1 MSRYPSGLL
10 DWAGNRAGGVKKLFY
25 EASGRPAGQVIDT
38 RLLERLRRWATAVAE
53 KDAKIPKAI
62 LLIGGPGNG
71 KTEAV
76 EFTIGQIDA
85 SFGLGGSLVG
95 DLASK
100 FAPSDGATAPR
111 LATSSEAIFP
121 QSVAIERISIV
132 QDASVSERNR
142 SESPAELLVEDLA
155 TLLEGDARRLYLACV
170 NRGILDDALIV
181 ATETLN
187 EGVRSLL
194 MTIVQA
200 VALNTGAPECWP
212 LGEYPGFAVWPMDV
226 ETLTDDAEGSE
237 SAASQLL
244 RIALNPEDWP
254 VMKNCAAGEQCP
266 FCTSRMQLS
275 REPHRSSFLKILR
288 WYELASG
295 KRWNF
300 RDLFSLISFLLAGSP
315 PNLGTSPYEPC
326 EWAARLLSLNPKAGP
341 KHEVARYRGLLNVI
355 SSQYQ
360 HALFGGWPVEHAK
373 NLRKDL
379 VDLKLTDEPFLAA
392 LLQFLSLDKKR
403 PLTATLASQLS
414 GLSDFLDPGFA
425 DPDHGVD
432 VSSNTGI
439 YFRDIDRRFS
449 LSVQEGR
456 RFIGRYGCLS
466 PLEIEVLKAFEVADN
481 RLSEEAVRR
490 HKPATAARVQA
501 LLRTIACRLVRRS
514 VGVRSGVTKDA
525 MVLGD
530 FHRVSQGDP
539 VLLHE
544 AVKRVEMLLNEKERF
559 VVTLNTTFGEPLP
572 PPERRAVLTTAK
584 QKVKALDMPAGD
596 RPASPVRF
604 LSVGSGANG
613 QAVALTYDLFKSAK
627 VLKMG
632 MIPAS
637 LPRSV
642 VALLDTTRARL
653 SGQIVRDEE
662 SLDGSEIRIGMRD
675 DVIVRELGTFLVRHG
690 EAE

>member
-1 MSRYPSGLL
+1 MSRYPGGLL

-25 EASGRPAGQVIDT
+25 EASGRPAGQVIGT
-38 RLLERLRRWATAVAE
+38 PLLERLGRWAAAVAE
-53 KDAKIPKAI
+53 NDPKIPKAI

-76 EFTIGQIDA
+76 EFTIGQVDA
-85 SFGLGGSLVG
+85 SFGLGGRLVS

-100 FAPSDGATAPR
+100 FAPADGATAPR
-111 LATSSEAIFP
+111 LATSGEVVFP
-121 QSVAIERISIV
+121 HPLAIERISIV
-132 QDASVSERNR
+132 QDASVSERDR
-142 SESPAELLVEDLA
+142 TESPAELLVEDLDA
-155 TLLEGDARRLYLACV
+155 LLKGDARRLYLACV

-181 ATETLN
+181 ATEAPN

-200 VALNTGAPECWP
+200 VALNTDAPECWP
-212 LGEYPGFAVWPMDV
+212 LDGYQDFAVWPMDV
-226 ETLTDDAEGSE
+226 ETLTDEIEGRE

-244 RIALNPEDWP
+244 GIALSPEDWP
-254 VMKNCAAGEQCP
+254 QAKECAAAEQCP
-266 FCTSRMQLS
+266 FCTSRAQLS
-275 REPHRSSFLKILR
+275 KEPYRSSFLKILR

-315 PNLGTSPYEPC
+315 PSLSTSPYEPC
-326 EWAARLLSLNPKAGP
+326 EWAARLLSLNPKAGL
-341 KHEVARYRGLLNVI
+341 KHEIARHRGLLNVL
-355 SSQYQ
+355 SAQYQ
-360 HALFGGWPVEHAK
+360 HALFGSWPVEHAK
-373 NLRKDL
+373 SLRRDL
-379 VDLKLTDEPFLAA
+379 ADLKLTDEPFLSA

-425 DPDHGVD
+425 DPDHVVG
-432 VSSNTGI
+432 VSSNTDI
-439 YFRDIDRRFS
+439 HFRDIDRRFS

-456 RFIGRYGCLS
+456 RFISKYGCLS
-466 PLEIEVLKAFEVADN
+466 ALEIEVLKAFEVADN
-481 RLSEEAVRR
+481 RLSDEAVRR
-490 HKPATAARVQA
+490 HKPATATRVQA
-501 LLRTIACRLVRRS
+501 LLRTIACQLVRRS
-514 VGVRSGVTKDA
+514 VGVRSGVTRDA
-525 MVLGD
+525 VVLGD
-530 FHRVSQGDP
+530 FHRVSRGDP
-539 VLLHE
+539 ALLHE
-544 AVKRVEMLLNEKERF
+544 AVKRVEMLLNDKERF

-572 PPERRAVLTTAK
+572 PPQRQAVLTTAK
-584 QKVKALDMPAGD
+584 QKVKALEMPKGD
-596 RPASPVRF
+596 RPVSPVRF
-604 LSVGSGANG
+604 LSVGSGVNG

-627 VLKMG
+627 VLRMG

-653 SGQIVRDEE
+653 SGQIVRDEDL
-662 SLDGSEIRIGMRD
+662 LDGSEIRIGMRD